1 MSPKTPSPSSGA
13 PPSHPTVIRT
23 GRGLTVAGTRITL
36 YAIMDYVKD
45 GWPSHLIRDWLHL
58 TEQQMQDVMAY
69 IDTHRDEVEAEY
81 QLVLRQAEAHRQYW
95 ETHRQ
100 EYDTNAEDT
109 PTKPEEEKIRAK
121 LKARK
126 ARWKQIP

>member
-13 PPSHPTVIRT
+13 PPLHPTVIRT

-69 IDTHRDEVEAEY
+69 IDAHRDEVEAEY

-95 ETHRQ
+95 ETRRQ
-100 EYDTNAEDT
+100 EYDTNIDDT
-109 PTKPEEEKIRAK
+109 PSKPEEEKIRAK

-126 ARWKQIP
+126 ARWKQIL